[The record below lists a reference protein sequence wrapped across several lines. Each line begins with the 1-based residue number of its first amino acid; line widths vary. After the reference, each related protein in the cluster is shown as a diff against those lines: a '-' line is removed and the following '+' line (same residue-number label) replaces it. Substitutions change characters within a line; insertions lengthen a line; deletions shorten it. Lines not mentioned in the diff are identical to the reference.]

1 MSNSLKLSVDGRGQ
15 VLGFGAGYRP
25 WSRRR
30 VRGTGLIFKMW
41 GSDTF
46 FCAAPGRTAER
57 VLGLEFQ
64 KFHEPR
70 HDFLSFAQPVFE
82 AVHAFGGELAV
93 IFRK

>member
-1 MSNSLKLSVDGRGQ
+1 MHETGLLNPSKLPPLVAA
-15 VLGFGAGYRP
+15 GF
-25 WSRRR
+25 
-30 VRGTGLIFKMW
+30 RGTGQVFKMW

-46 FCAAPGRTAER
+46 LCAAPCRTAER

-82 AVHAFGGELAV
+82 AVHAFGRKLVV